1 MRLIACIAG
10 LGATLFA
17 AGDVPGC
24 FDALLQGIQRIKGP
38 GRDDLRKRLV
48 EFFDVAGAKTPV
60 VEEARK
66 RLAAWWFA

>member
-1 MRLIACIAG
+1 MRIIACIAC
-10 LGATLFA
+10 LGAALFA

-48 EFFDVAGAKTPV
+48 ELFDVASAKTPV
-60 VEEARK
+60 VKDTRK
-66 RLAAWWFA
+66 PLAALWFA